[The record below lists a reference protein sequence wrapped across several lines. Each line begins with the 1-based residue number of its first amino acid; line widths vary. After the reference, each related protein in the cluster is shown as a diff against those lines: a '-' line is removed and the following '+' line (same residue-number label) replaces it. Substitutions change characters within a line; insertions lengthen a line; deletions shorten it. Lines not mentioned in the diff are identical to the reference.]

1 LRLIVR
7 LVDELVPFREYV
19 LNNYPDA
26 KLVDLTRPSLWERM
40 RLVLS
45 KVVAVSSDVH
55 AMNVMFKNYLK
66 N

>member
-1 LRLIVR
+1 M
-7 LVDELVPFREYV
+7 VPFREYV

-26 KLVDLTRPSLWERM
+26 KLIDLTRPSLWERM

-55 AMNVMFKNYLK
+55 AMNLMFKNYLK